1 MAEIFAFPAGDQ
13 TATMP
18 GGDGAARPMPTRPRG
33 VPDAMWHAVE
43 SVRAMPLV
51 PGVRYREIPVPET
64 LAEYGI
70 GVDVAYV
77 GDTVDRTA
85 HTTDRVAGRDGA
97 ATDDDDGADARSGGG
112 RLDAVGWI
120 MILYSRAVCET
131 WRSRWRCVAFARLA
145 LPPAEHDGLASDL
158 YWDDLHTRLAR
169 IGAHEIAGTV
179 TVARDTP
186 FGALAGEPSAG
197 CEMRVSW
204 TPLEDSMNG
213 VDAGAQVAVWARFVR
228 SAVDHEEEP
237 SVDR

>member
-18 GGDGAARPMPTRPRG
+18 GGDDAARPMPPRPRG
-33 VPDAMWHAVE
+33 VPDAMWRAVE
-43 SVRAMPLV
+43 SVRAMPLA
-51 PGVRYREIPVPET
+51 PGMRYREIPVPRT

-70 GVDVAYV
+70 GVDVTYV
-77 GDTVDRTA
+77 GDHVADRTVGRA
-85 HTTDRVAGRDGA
+85 ETTANGDGWSGTDRA
-97 ATDDDDGADARSGGG
+97 DDYS
-112 RLDAVGWI
+112 GWI
-120 MILYSRAVCET
+120 MILYSPVVCEA

-158 YWDDLHTRLAR
+158 YWDDLRARLAR
-169 IGAHEIAGTV
+169 IGAREIAGTV

-186 FGALAGEPSAG
+186 FGTLAGESSAG

-228 SAVDHEEEP
+228 AAADHEEDP